1 MADNNEHLED
11 PGTPNQ
17 NHEGDDASR
26 RNGDTRSE
34 MLRPWMRTLGKK
46 YWQNEHLGK
55 FETLDDALDAML
67 RRPEPKTVPE
77 SYGESE
83 AVEKAYREAGLTK
96 KEAEAISAAYKTLM
110 PPEKEDLQK
119 HFGDKYD
126 STMKDYAKG
135 IGSFAE
141 DLKDSIAKT
150 GLDKDPVFVDVM
162 ARVGKETGVDH
173 FNSRRGSAG
182 TKKDPALRAIEAIYG
197 TGKE

>member
-1 MADNNEHLED
+1 MADDNEHLDES
-11 PGTPNQ
+11 GNLNQ
-17 NHEGDDASR
+17 NHENDYASR
-26 RNGDTRSE
+26 RNDESRSE

-46 YWQNEHLGK
+46 YYQNEYLGK
-55 FETLDDALDAML
+55 FETLDDAVDAML

-83 AVEKAYREAGLTK
+83 AVENAYRAAELTK
-96 KEAEAISAAYKTLM
+96 KEAEAISAAFRTLM

-119 HFGDKYD
+119 HFGDRYEAA
-126 STMKDYAKG
+126 MKDYSKG
-135 IGSFAE
+135 VGSFAE
-141 DLKDSIAKT
+141 DLKDSIAKA